1 MSLSHNSQQ
10 ESHQVIHSFSKYFW
24 ASLVAQVVKNSPANA
39 GDMGLIPGQ
48 EDPTCHGATEP
59 VCHTTA
65 AEPVLWSLGA
75 ATAEPV
81 APTIEVHAPYSQ
93 RSAMRS
99 HRNEKPAQQ

>member
-1 MSLSHNSQQ
+1 MFKITKKLNPIHLLGFPGGS
-10 ESHQVIHSFSKYFW
+10 VI
-24 ASLVAQVVKNSPANA
+24 KNPPANA
-39 GDMGLIPGQ
+39 GNMGLIPGQ

-93 RSAMRS
+93 RSATRS